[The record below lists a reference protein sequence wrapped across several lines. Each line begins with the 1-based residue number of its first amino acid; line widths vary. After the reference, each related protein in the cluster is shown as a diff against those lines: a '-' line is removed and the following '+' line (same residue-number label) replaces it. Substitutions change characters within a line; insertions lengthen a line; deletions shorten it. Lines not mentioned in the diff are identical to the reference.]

1 MYRFRNKLSSCI
13 CLLSYLKSL
22 SLFFSLASNM
32 DQNTK
37 INTVNTGID
46 MAKKYGNFTFED
58 ILDGIFSQEEMD
70 DWKTAEKNERIVKT
84 KDKPGFFLILVNNF
98 SYLPVIAVTTYWLL
112 QFSPWSYYS
121 VSITLFVIFAT
132 SVIHLALFK

>member
-1 MYRFRNKLSSCI
+1 M
-13 CLLSYLKSL
+13 KSL

-70 DWKTAEKNERIVKT
+70 GWKTAEKNERIVKT

>member
-37 INTVNTGID
+37 INTVNTEID

>member
-1 MYRFRNKLSSCI
+1 M
-13 CLLSYLKSL
+13 KSL

-70 DWKTAEKNERIVKT
+70 GWKTAEKNEKIVKT